1 MNWVTERFSFIRA
14 ACKRA
19 DTRLQAAYFSEM
31 HVTLPQVMSIL
42 RGIMQ
47 QTAIKVLKTSTWF

>member
-1 MNWVTERFSFIRA
+1 MNWVTERFSFIKA
-14 ACKRA
+14 ACKCA
-19 DTRLQAAYFSEM
+19 DTRLQVAYFSEM

-47 QTAIKVLKTSTWF
+47 QTAIKVLKTSTGF

>member
-1 MNWVTERFSFIRA
+1 MNWVTERFSFIKA

-19 DTRLQAAYFSEM
+19 EIRLQAAYFSEM
-31 HVTLPQVMSIL
+31 NVALPQVMSIL

-47 QTAIKVLKTSTWF
+47 QTALRF